1 MTMPYLKN
9 HDLLQTDK
17 HAIYSLRHTF
27 KDRLRKH
34 RVPYEPPNFL
44 MGHEDKGMG
53 SHYGAGYSLPQT
65 NEYIPLLESDWV
77 DTISS

>member
-17 HAIYSLRHTF
+17 HTIYSLRHTF
-27 KDRLRKH
+27 KDRIRKH
-34 RVPYEPPNFL
+34 RIPSELQNFL

-53 SHYGAGYSLPQT
+53 SHYGAGYSLQQIK
-65 NEYIPLLESDWV
+65 EYIQLIESDWV
-77 DTISS
+77 DPISS